1 MKGLPKL
8 RTVDQYQK
16 EKFEA
21 TILNTIMDKV
31 QERTK
36 ANLANEDE
44 NVKQFVDKRMKEI
57 RSHFELN
64 INVVDADRKEQKAR

>member
-57 RSHFELN
+57 QSHFELN

>member
-1 MKGLPKL
+1 
-8 RTVDQYQK
+8 
-16 EKFEA
+16 
-21 TILNTIMDKV
+21 MDKV

-57 RSHFELN
+57 QSHFELN

>member
-57 RSHFELN
+57 QSHF
-64 INVVDADRKEQKAR
+64 